1 VHPIG
6 VGEVVF
12 VAGGE
17 SHRPGDG
24 RAAAEGGEYRTL
36 YVPSSDWRRALRDA
50 GLGEVSPL
58 DPVIGDPVLAAELL
72 RLHRR
77 ADSGAVPDLD
87 WDILVDRTL
96 ARLAAHL
103 GGAPKKRPAAGG
115 RRLERARAYLHA
127 NADRRVRLEHLA
139 ALAGM
144 NPAHLCRSFSDA
156 YGTPPHRY
164 QTALRVSRAKRLLA
178 AGLPPSKAA
187 TQLGFADPSHFGRV
201 FRSFVG
207 VSPGA
212 YAHAVR
218 S

>member
-1 VHPIG
+1 MSTDMQLSPISVRCVDRLLFETYRQAGSIAAPPNAHAHEEVQIGLNVNAGGRYRYRTGVHPIG

-87 WDILVDRTL
+87 WDILVDGTL

-127 NADRRVRLEHLA
+127 NADR
-139 ALAGM
+139 
-144 NPAHLCRSFSDA
+144 
-156 YGTPPHRY
+156 
-164 QTALRVSRAKRLLA
+164 
-178 AGLPPSKAA
+178 
-187 TQLGFADPSHFGRV
+187 GFGWNTWPRWRG
-201 FRSFVG
+201 
-207 VSPGA
+207 
-212 YAHAVR
+212 
-218 S
+218 